1 MERIEHTGKS
11 WSCSFLTGRETRKV
25 FRYVDKVSGEQV
37 NGVGSFIG
45 RLRDVDSGKDVAQ
58 LRCSWCEN
66 GDIEVVFPDMG
77 VGRYVIAIDHS
88 GLNGEVTRFL
98 DGFAGYL
105 EPRYAIDEYL
115 GGEDVVV
122 TVCCGDG
129 AHEVYALSGD
139 LLKYSTLEAIEA
151 MKAAEAARDAV
162 LDKLELAMDFVASF
176 NEALQKSVQVVNNY
190 LWIGGVNT
198 GHYLK
203 GDDGETPRYGNDG
216 WWYIG
221 DKRVGK
227 ARGDDGITPHITS
240 DGYWAFGSQKTN
252 VRAAGKDGING
263 AAMRRVV
270 IDSVI
275 DLPQEEERG
284 VYYYV
289 RKGDGTFEV
298 YVWLEN
304 AGWTSIGPAND
315 VAALNLAT
323 DSVHGMVKF
332 SAGQQ
337 TDGAPV
343 GWKQGDDAT
352 AIVPLAGTAV
362 AGTSKISTSSIVSEG
377 ANIGFNSSKQL
388 QVVKATTGLR
398 GSVKLST
405 SDVVDDGGFIG
416 ESASGQMRVKQAA
429 AFTWGVVKVGT
440 SVPQSMGMPWI
451 IPVGKAAEGI
461 RNEHGQDIT
470 GQLFNNVLVGGALR
484 TAMKNTW
491 LDWSPAGINVNMLP
505 DNSNAVGIMTSNQFS
520 QSAANGLEL
529 LSATESLI
537 AGVRLAKSMQDDED
551 AAVLTAP
558 IVRTWVMGYAPSRS
572 EVYTISQSDARF
584 LTMDSADSLYLRKA
598 DVGDYAVKN
607 GADSETTIYRMTKAQ
622 FNALSF
628 RDGNGIYFIKR
639 S

>member
-1 MERIEHTGKS
+1 MERIEHTGRA

-45 RLRDVDSGKDVAQ
+45 RLRDVDSGEDVAP

-77 VGRYVIAIDHS
+77 VGRYVIVIDHS
-88 GLNGEVTRFL
+88 GLNGEITRFL

-162 LDKLELAMDFVASF
+162 LDKLDLAMEFVASF

-203 GDDGETPRYGNDG
+203 GDAGETPRYGADG

-221 DKRVGK
+221 DERVGQ

-252 VRAAGKDGING
+252 VHAAGKDGING
-263 AAMRRVV
+263 AAMRRVL
-270 IDSVI
+270 IQSLDE
-275 DLPQEEERG
+275 LPKTEERG
-284 VYYYV
+284 VYYYL
-289 RKGDGTFEV
+289 KDGEHYDV
-298 YVWLEN
+298 YVWLEPD
-304 AGWTSIGPAND
+304 GWVCVGEAND
-315 VAALNLAT
+315 IAT
-323 DSVHGMVKF
+323 SEVYGLVKL
-332 SAGQQ
+332 G
-337 TDGAPV
+337 TDVQVDNGAPV
-343 GWKQGDDAT
+343 GRDADGQMS
-352 AIVPLAGTAV
+352 VPLAGTTV
-362 AGTSKISTSSIVSEG
+362 AGAGRLSSGIEITFGAEVGFDANKAFRVPVATMDSYGVGRLGINTTVEG
-377 ANIGFNSSKQL
+377 AYVGFDLNGRWCVPWATLYTAGCIKLGSQYGQSNPMPYIVGIG
-388 QVVKATTGLR
+388 ATENHEL
-398 GSVKLST
+398 
-405 SDVVDDGGFIG
+405 
-416 ESASGQMRVKQAA
+416 ANNY
-429 AFTWGVVKVGT
+429 AF
-440 SVPQSMGMPWI
+440 
-451 IPVGKAAEGI
+451 
-461 RNEHGQDIT
+461 
-470 GQLFNNVLVGGALR
+470 GGALQHR
-484 TAMKNTW
+484 KPDGWRGTMAW
-491 LDWSPAGINVNMLP
+491 LDDSMSQSQQYFGDMFYSGLL
-505 DNSNAVGIMTSNQFS
+505 TSSQFS
-520 QSAANGLEL
+520 QSQNNGLEL
-529 LSATESLI
+529 LPATTSMI
-537 AGVRLAKSMQDDED
+537 AGVKLARSMQDDED

-558 IVRTWVMGYAPSRS
+558 IVRTWVMGYAPSKS

-584 LTMDSADSLYLRKA
+584 LTMDSADSLYLRKE

-607 GADSETTIYRMTKAQ
+607 GAESETTIYRMTKAQ
-622 FNALSF
+622 FDALDS

>member
-1 MERIEHTGKS
+1 MLTNGLPAPLNISRVAGIEEVYSFYVLNDDGAERDMRYYTFEGSAVADDGTSYELTAVCNGQPINKVDISIPALPLGTYRYSLVASDDTGEKEPFVAGVIGAQYPDLPAPFEPCDCPNRAIVVKLPGGGKKAQALWSRGTEME
-11 WSCSFLTGRETRKV
+11 
-25 FRYVDKVSGEQV
+25 
-37 NGVGSFIG
+37 NA
-45 RLRDVDSGKDVAQ
+45 LRQ
-58 LRCSWCEN
+58 I
-66 GDIEVVFPDMG
+66 GDIVP
-77 VGRYVIAIDHS
+77 
-88 GLNGEVTRFL
+88 LL
-98 DGFAGYL
+98 
-105 EPRYAIDEYL
+105 
-115 GGEDVVV
+115 
-122 TVCCGDG
+122 
-129 AHEVYALSGD
+129 LSV
-139 LLKYSTLEAIEA
+139 K
-151 MKAAEAARDAV
+151 
-162 LDKLELAMDFVASF
+162 DFVESF
-176 NEALQKSVQVVNNY
+176 DEALRQAVQVVNNY

-203 GDDGETPRYGNDG
+203 GEDGYTPRIGNDG
-216 WWYIG
+216 NWYIG
-221 DKRVGK
+221 DTLVGK
-227 ARGDDGITPHITS
+227 ATGDDGITPHITS
-240 DGYWAFGSQKTN
+240 DGYWAFGSLKTN

-263 AAMRRVV
+263 SAMRRVV

-289 RKGDGTFEV
+289 RQGDGTFEV

-304 AGWTSIGPAND
+304 EGWASIGPAND

-332 SAGQQ
+332 SAGEQ

-343 GWKQGDDAT
+343 GWRKGDDAT

-362 AGTSKISTSSIVSEG
+362 AGTGKISTSSIVSEG

-470 GQLFNNVLVGGALR
+470 GQLFNNLLVGGALR

-491 LDWSPAGINVNMLP
+491 LDWSPSGVNVNLLP

-520 QSAANGLEL
+520 QSADNGLEL
-529 LSATESLI
+529 LPATSSRM
-537 AGVRLAKSMQDDED
+537 AGVYLALNADDERENAVPSMATVSGVF
-551 AAVLTAP
+551 AAKA
-558 IVRTWVMGYAPSRS
+558 
-572 EVYTISQSDARF
+572 EVYTKEQCDSKF
-584 LTMDSADSLYLRKA
+584 LTAAKA
-598 DVGDYAVKN
+598 DELYVKP
-607 GADSETTIYRMTKAQ
+607 DSTVFVKSGYGNTTIIHKMTRAA
-622 FNALSF
+622 FEALGTRDANA
-628 RDGNGIYFIKR
+628 IYLVKR
-639 S
+639 

>member
-1 MERIEHTGKS
+1 M
-11 WSCSFLTGRETRKV
+11 

-45 RLRDVDSGKDVAQ
+45 RLRDVDSGEDVAQ

-77 VGRYVIAIDHS
+77 VGRYVIVIDHS
-88 GLNGEVTRFL
+88 GLNGEITRFL

-162 LDKLELAMDFVASF
+162 LDKLDLAMEFVASF
-176 NEALQKSVQVVNNY
+176 NEALQKCVQVVNNY

-203 GDDGETPRYGNDG
+203 GDAGETPRYGSDG

-221 DKRVGK
+221 DERVGK

-289 RKGDGTFEV
+289 RQGDGTFEV

-323 DSVHGMVKF
+323 DRVHGMVKF
-332 SAGQQ
+332 SAGEQEQ
-337 TDGAPV
+337 GAPV
-343 GWKQGDDAT
+343 GWQKGEEGT

-362 AGTSKISTSSIVSEG
+362 AGTGKLGSSVVISFGAPVGMNSAGAYYVGAATTNAYGAIKLSTDETLTFDASEENAPGAPVGLDAAGAAWVPWATTSRGGAVRLGSYLSEVNSRPYLVSIG
-377 ANIGFNSSKQL
+377 HTSSKQL
-388 QVVKATTGLR
+388 
-398 GSVKLST
+398 
-405 SDVVDDGGFIG
+405 
-416 ESASGQMRVKQAA
+416 
-429 AFTWGVVKVGT
+429 AF
-440 SVPQSMGMPWI
+440 
-451 IPVGKAAEGI
+451 
-461 RNEHGQDIT
+461 
-470 GQLFNNVLVGGALR
+470 NVLTNG
-484 TAMKNTW
+484 AMKHAQGRTGWTSGMAPGVNLSALSGNSIYFG
-491 LDWSPAGINVNMLP
+491 LDTTI
-505 DNSNAVGIMTSNQFS
+505 QFS
-520 QSAANGLEL
+520 QEGGR
-529 LSATESLI
+529 LSLNEASTTLC
-537 AGVRLAKSMQDDED
+537 AGVRLARSMQDDEA

-558 IVRTWVMGYAPSRS
+558 IVRTWVMGYAPSKS

-584 LTMDSADSLYLRKA
+584 LTTTRADSLYLRKE

-622 FNALSF
+622 FDALSS